1 MFTCGRHKCKED
13 LPEEAD
19 EVAHVAEAAGHLLLL
34 IVVIKLTFVGCKCLF
49 ASGKGIYG
57 K

>member
-34 IVVIKLTFVGCKCLF
+34 IVVIKLTFVG
-49 ASGKGIYG
+49 
-57 K
+57 